1 MAIAK
6 RTTGKY
12 IANPVG
18 GLKLMSRMVK
28 DKDYKLHGREQP
40 IYIYY
45 FYQDE
50 AGNRFGISKD
60 GGSPVKPEYL
70 DEWERKLI
78 M

>member
-1 MAIAK
+1 
-6 RTTGKY
+6 
-12 IANPVG
+12 
-18 GLKLMSRMVK
+18 MVK